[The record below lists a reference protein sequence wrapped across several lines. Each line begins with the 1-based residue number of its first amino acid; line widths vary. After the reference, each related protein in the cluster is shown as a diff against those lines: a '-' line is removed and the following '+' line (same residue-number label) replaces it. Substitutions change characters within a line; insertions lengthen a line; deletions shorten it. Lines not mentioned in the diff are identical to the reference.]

1 MKVRRA
7 AAFLS
12 VLLLSVSGGWVLRT
26 GPLGRLLGAES
37 LELWSLDL
45 RQRMVAENRNPGV
58 EGSRASDIVLV
69 LFDAASVAEWKYES
83 PFPRPVLASLVE
95 ALAQAGAG
103 TIGLDVYLERLYP
116 QLNAE
121 EGGDDRLAEAL
132 RRAGN
137 VVLVA
142 PMVVDREQGPRL
154 ALPHPRFME
163 AAAGVGAAELPT
175 PFETV
180 REGLLAV
187 RSGGGL
193 APSWAL
199 ALYAH
204 ARRLEVD
211 SLLGVWWRAGRLLLP
226 GLPDPWGRIPK
237 EWYERTEAGGFALP
251 FPIRFNGPPSRP
263 EGDPRSG
270 TFAAYSASFV
280 PVLASF
286 SPEFFRGK
294 IVLVGTGFHDSDKF
308 RTPFYGAPLSVA
320 GGGRE
325 GTETGGWT
333 YGVEVHANALQ
344 NLLDGEFI
352 RPLGAGP
359 CFLSLVVVAGVVGLL
374 TFWKGAGWGALGA
387 GVAAAGSLFAAVWA
401 FVGKVFLPG
410 SVIVG
415 EWGTPFLW
423 IPVVPLLAS
432 ALLSY
437 VTGTAYISVVEGK
450 EKRFI
455 RNAFAKYVSPAVV
468 AEIAERPELL
478 RLGGQK
484 RPLTIL
490 FSDLAG
496 FTTLAERLDPEELV
510 ILLNEY
516 LTEMTDIVLE
526 EGGTLDKY
534 IGDAVMAFWNAPQLQ
549 EDHADRAL
557 RCAVRMQRKMV
568 ELNHRWAR
576 EREGESLVVRI
587 GINTGSAVVG
597 NVGGRDRFD
606 YSAVGDAVNL
616 AARLEPA
623 NKDYGTL
630 VMVSEFAVDA
640 ARTGEYQLR
649 ELDLIAVKGK
659 SFPVR
664 VYELLELDE
673 ALLSPRKREAVRHYR
688 EGLAAFRRREWEMA
702 ARCFQEALAADP
714 SDGPSQMY
722 LQRVA
727 DCLVHPPPADWDFV
741 VRRTVK

>member
-1 MKVRRA
+1 MKARRA
-7 AAFLS
+7 VAYLLI
-12 VLLLSVSGGWVLRT
+12 LLLSVLGGWVLR
-26 GPLGRLLGAES
+26 GGGLGRLLGTES
-37 LELWSLDL
+37 LELWTLDL
-45 RQRMVAENRNPGV
+45 RQRMVAQNRNPGV

-69 LFDAASVAEWKYES
+69 LFDAASVADWKYES

-95 ALAQAGAG
+95 ALAQAGAR

-121 EGGDDRLAEAL
+121 EGGDDRLEEAL
-132 RRAGN
+132 RQAGN

-142 PMVVDREQGPRL
+142 PMAVDGDGGSRL
-154 ALPHPRFME
+154 ALPHPRFAQ

-187 RSGGGL
+187 RSRGGL

-199 ALYAH
+199 ALFAH
-204 ARRLEVD
+204 ARGLDLD
-211 SLLGVWWRAGRLLLP
+211 SLLTAAWRTGRLSLP
-226 GLPDPWGRIPK
+226 GLPEAWGHIPAH
-237 EWYERTEAGGFALP
+237 WYGERPRGGFALP

-263 EGDPRSG
+263 DGDPRAG

-308 RTPFYGAPLSVA
+308 RTPFYGAPLPGDGQGSMEA
-320 GGGRE
+320 A
-325 GTETGGWT
+325 GWT

-344 NLLDGEFI
+344 NLLDGEYI
-352 RPLGAGP
+352 RPLPGGR
-359 CFLSLVVVAGVVGLL
+359 FLLCLVVVAGIVGLL
-374 TFWKGAGWGALGA
+374 TFWKGAGLGALGA
-387 GVAAAGSLFAAVWA
+387 GVVVGGALLGAAWA
-401 FVGKVFLPG
+401 FVGEVFLPG
-410 SVIVG
+410 LGGVVRLG
-415 EWGTPFLW
+415 APFLW
-423 IPVVPLLAS
+423 VPVVPLLAT

-437 VTGTAYISVVEGK
+437 VAGTAYISVVEGK

-510 ILLNEY
+510 TLLNEY

-534 IGDAVMAFWNAPQLQ
+534 IGDAIMAFWNAPQLQ
-549 EDHADRAL
+549 DDHADRAF
-557 RCAVRMQRKMV
+557 RCAVRMQRKMA
-568 ELNHRWAR
+568 ELNRRWAR
-576 EREGESLVVRI
+576 DGQGETLVVRI
-587 GINTGSAVVG
+587 GINTGPAVVG

-606 YSAVGDAVNL
+606 YSAIGDAVNL

-623 NKDYGTL
+623 NKDYGTRI
-630 VMVSEFAVDA
+630 MVSEFTVA
-640 ARTGEYQLR
+640 ATQGRGYRLR

-659 SFPVR
+659 TLPVR
-664 VYELLELDE
+664 VYELLELEEVPLPPSKQE
-673 ALLSPRKREAVRHYR
+673 ALRHYQ
-688 EGLAAFRRREWEMA
+688 EGLAAFRRRDWELA
-702 ARCFQEALAADP
+702 ARYFQAALAADP
-714 SDGPSQMY
+714 SDGPSQVY
-722 LQRVA
+722 LQRVE
-727 DCLVHPPPADWDFV
+727 DCLAHPPPADWDFV